1 MNNWIVGNLQASF
14 DTWNEKLTEI
24 WSLVT
29 TTPQAFRGGEIWN
42 TIVTINDG
50 LKAFGYGLLVLF
62 FAMSVFRSAAS
73 FRDLQRPEFALRH
86 FIRFIIAKV
95 AVGSAMEIMTAVF
108 SVCGG
113 VVQSIM
119 GSIGGMSAAS
129 VTLPQE
135 IADAIEGVGFF
146 QSVPLWM
153 VTFLGSLFITV
164 LSFILIMTVYGR
176 FFRLYMFTALAPLPL
191 ASFAGEDTSFM
202 GKAFLKSYLGVCMEG
217 AIVVLACLI
226 FSAFAASGAPI
237 ADTSL
242 PVVTMSWQYVAQ
254 TIFNITFIA
263 LSTNDDIIMID
274 AEREYG
280 ELTRA
285 LQGAVLE
292 ISPSSPHHINPLD
305 INRGYGAGENPV
317 AMKSELMMSICE
329 QQMGVGQ
336 LGAFHKSIIDRCTA
350 NIYHDFIKSGGEGR
364 IPTLPD
370 WRNEVKRQP
379 EREAQELALASELF
393 VEGSL
398 NMFAHETNFDIDNRI
413 VCFDLYEMGEQ
424 LKPTALNVVLETIQ
438 NRVAANRLAGRYTWV
453 FVDEVYLFF
462 KYYYSAQFL
471 YKCWKRFRKY
481 AAAMTAATQNIE
493 ECLRSE
499 TARLMLA
506 NSEFLILLNQ
516 AATDRA
522 ELAKLLHISETQM
535 SHVTNVEAGHG
546 LMRIGSSIIPFVN
559 EFPRDGTLY
568 RLMTTTPGDK

>member
-135 IADAIEGVGFF
+135 IADAIEEVGFF

-254 TIFNITFIA
+254 TIFNMLILVA
-263 LSTNDDIIMID
+263 LIKG
-274 AEREYG
+274 AERIAKDTG
-280 ELTRA
+280 CQMLIT
-285 LQGAVLE
+285 
-292 ISPSSPHHINPLD
+292 
-305 INRGYGAGENPV
+305 GENLGQVASQTAEALVVTDASVSLPV
-317 AMKSELMMSICE
+317 MRPLIAMDKVDIMAKAEEIGTFETSIQPYEDCCTVFLPKHPTTKPKLERILESERKLDCE
-329 QQMGVGQ
+329 A
-336 LGAFHKSIIDRCTA
+336 LIEAA
-350 NIYHDFIKSGGEGR
+350 IK
-364 IPTLPD
+364 
-370 WRNEVKRQP
+370 
-379 EREAQELALASELF
+379 AQE
-393 VEGSL
+393 
-398 NMFAHETNFDIDNRI
+398 I
-413 VCFDLYEMGEQ
+413 V
-424 LKPTALNVVLETIQ
+424 
-438 NRVAANRLAGRYTWV
+438 
-453 FVDEVYLFF
+453 
-462 KYYYSAQFL
+462 
-471 YKCWKRFRKY
+471 
-481 AAAMTAATQNIE
+481 NIMPE
-493 ECLRSE
+493 
-499 TARLMLA
+499 
-506 NSEFLILLNQ
+506 
-516 AATDRA
+516 
-522 ELAKLLHISETQM
+522 
-535 SHVTNVEAGHG
+535 
-546 LMRIGSSIIPFVN
+546 
-559 EFPRDGTLY
+559 
-568 RLMTTTPGDK
+568 